1 MKWKVIRCWTSPE
14 LGVGY
19 QPRTVFDEN
28 EAIKQF
34 NEWSDSLSA
43 KNGCVLIECNH
54 EDWVITKKHNFDNY
68 RVVDKGFMVLGV
80 ESNA

>member
-1 MKWKVIRCWTSPE
+1 MTKWKVIKCWTSPE

-34 NEWSDSLSA
+34 NEWSNPQSA
-43 KNGCVLIECNH
+43 CVLIECNH